1 MPHLSPTAG
10 HQCCRLGPRRMGS
23 RHLGGSRLVSWL
35 SRALLSSAETPPAR
49 ALEEEGHSGITLC
62 PLPGPQSARPD
73 PRPLPQP
80 PLQADLNQPSR
91 SISTHLCESCRVQK
105 TSIPPASFNP
115 GDSPHLI
122 EDDYGTPGPLP
133 PSLSRKHLTCGSQ
146 RLSLQAPKHLLPPRP
161 ALHSAFATSP
171 QPHTNQSVLSSEFPQ
186 PSHRD
191 SQSRCGV

>member
-1 MPHLSPTAG
+1 MSTEGVPHLSPTAG

-23 RHLGGSRLVSWL
+23 RHLGGSHLVSWL
-35 SRALLSSAETPPAR
+35 SRALLSSAETPPVR

-73 PRPLPQP
+73 PRPPPQP

-105 TSIPPASFNP
+105 TSSPPASFNP

-122 EDDYGTPGPLP
+122 EDDYGTPGPTATFTESQTPHLRVPAPLP
-133 PSLSRKHLTCGSQ
+133 PGAQTPTSSKAGSSFGLCDFPPASHQ
-146 RLSLQAPKHLLPPRP
+146 PVSPLL
-161 ALHSAFATSP
+161 
-171 QPHTNQSVLSSEFPQ
+171 
-186 PSHRD
+186 
-191 SQSRCGV
+191 